1 MANTVKGRNT
11 IVSMLV
17 DSVYYPVF
25 CAKTAEF
32 TLEQD
37 EIEVTSIDSPS
48 SREYLPGMSNAT
60 CAVTGI
66 TTLDNTNGRVS
77 ITYLMQQSVRRQLH
91 TFKMTITDDDS
102 NSLEVVFTAMI
113 KTTNINRDT
122 VGYSQS
128 SLQLRVS
135 GVVEWTEVIDPPVP
149 EEVYSVYIS
158 ATAGQYEVTH
168 ADLGG
173 ATVLEVWREGINY
186 TETTGTPSGRQFKY
200 TDLTSSGKITFD
212 SAITFNTGEIV
223 YVLYKK

>member
-11 IVSMLV
+11 IIYMLV

-32 TLEQD
+32 TIDQD
-37 EIEVTSIDSPS
+37 EIEVTSINSGS
-48 SREYLPGMSNAT
+48 SREYVPGMSNAT

-66 TTLDNTNGRVS
+66 TTLDNSNGRVS

-91 TFKMTITDDDS
+91 TFKMVLTDDDS
-102 NSLEVVFTAMI
+102 SSLEVVFTAMI

-135 GVVEWTEVIDPPVP
+135 GVVEWTEVVDPPAP
-149 EEVYSVYIS
+149 EEIYSIYLSV
-158 ATAGQYEVTH
+158 TAGQYEVSDS
-168 ADLGG
+168 DLGA
-173 ATVLEVWREGINY
+173 ATILEVWREGINH

-200 TDLTSSGKITFD
+200 TDLTTSGKITFD